1 MALSSK
7 QTVAK
12 NTILLYVRTFIVLI
26 ISLVTS
32 RILLQSLGVEDYG
45 IYNAVGGFVAMF
57 AVLTGSMSA
66 AISRYIT
73 FELGTG
79 NCEKLKQVFSS
90 SVIVQLIF
98 IAVIILVAEAFGIW
112 FLNEKMTIPADRM
125 IAANWVF
132 QCTVVIFCVNL
143 LSVPYNAEIIAHE
156 HMKTY
161 AYVSIVDNV
170 FRLIIAYLI
179 FISPLDKLIF
189 YALLMTALS
198 VGIRVFYQIYCTKR
212 FEECKKIS
220 FKINRSVLKGLVGFA
235 SWNMLGEMA
244 SIFSHQGI
252 SLVLNVFLG
261 PLVNAAYGVANQVN
275 SAVLAFTNNFTTAL
289 SPSITKSYA
298 EGSLVYMKN
307 LVLQG
312 ARYSYY
318 LLLILVVPL
327 LIETE
332 TVLHIWLKDVP
343 AHSVIFVKLMLVYS
357 LISILSQTTI
367 RAVQATGDIKRYQ
380 IIIST
385 VSLLSLPLAYIL
397 LRFGFA
403 PESALIAVLVVS
415 FCTLIVRLIIVKPMI
430 GISIGEF
437 AENVLLRCVLVSIFA
452 FSAPYAL
459 HIIMPKSLIVT
470 VIICFVSVL
479 WTAGMCCFIGMSK
492 AERNTFYSK
501 TISIIKKKR
510 KNSESDYE

>member
-12 NTILLYVRTFIVLI
+12 NTVLLYIRTFIVLI

-79 NCEKLKQVFSS
+79 NSEKLKQVFSS

-98 IAVIILVAEAFGIW
+98 IVIIVLVAEAFGIW
-112 FLNEKMTIPADRM
+112 FLNSKMTIPSDRM
-125 IAANWVF
+125 VAANWVF
-132 QCTVVIFCVNL
+132 QCTVIIFCVNL

-179 FISPLDKLIF
+179 FVSPFDKLIF

-198 VGIRVFYQIYCTKR
+198 VGIRVFYQIYCTKK
-212 FEECKKIS
+212 FEECKNIS
-220 FKINRSVLKGLVGFA
+220 FKINRNVLKGLVGFA

-244 SIFSHQGI
+244 SLFSHQGI

-298 EGSLVYMKN
+298 EGSLGYMKS

-332 TVLHIWLKDVP
+332 FILQIWLKEVP
-343 AHSVIFVKLMLVYS
+343 EHSIVFVRLMLIYS
-357 LISILSQTTI
+357 LISILSQTII

-385 VSLLSLPLAYIL
+385 VSMLSLPLACVL
-397 LRFGFA
+397 LKYGFA
-403 PESALIAVLVVS
+403 PASALVAVVIVS

-430 GISIGEF
+430 GISIGLYF
-437 AENVLLRCVLVSIFA
+437 KNVLLSVLIISFISFTPLSFLHNLLPKANFVSLTLCLVSI
-452 FSAPYAL
+452 
-459 HIIMPKSLIVT
+459 
-470 VIICFVSVL
+470 L
-479 WTAGMCCFIGMSK
+479 WTIFTCFFIGFTK
-492 AERNTFYSK
+492 EERSIVGK
-501 TISIIKKKR
+501 KISSFIYKC
-510 KNSESDYE
+510 E